1 MTDQPSG
8 DSLRD
13 LLFQRMQ
20 EKETEE
26 LIAIWREHDQSTWT
40 AEAFEIVEKI
50 LIQRLGQLPEPD
62 TSDDETDEDDEEET
76 VVEYPTDKRLIWIAE
91 LSGRLSWILLIVAV
105 IYAGLGL
112 IHYFTYQLPPSDWVR
127 NGLGTFL
134 LLAAIEV
141 LSRLSGVL
149 AAGFFFLVLQAFM
162 EIIYLMMD
170 IRDFV
175 QPDPAKADA

>member
-1 MTDQPSG
+1 MTDQPQG

-13 LLFQRMQ
+13 VMFQRMQ

-62 TSDDETDEDDEEET
+62 ASDDEADDEEEI
-76 VVEYPTDKRLIWIAE
+76 VIEYPTDKRLIWIAE
-91 LSGRLSWILLIVAV
+91 LSGRLSWIILVVAV
-105 IYAGLGL
+105 VYAGSGL
-112 IHYFTYQLPPSDWVR
+112 IYYFTYQLPPADWVR
-127 NGLGTFL
+127 DGLSTFL
-134 LLAAIEV
+134 LLAAIQV

-149 AAGFFFLVLQAFM
+149 TAGFFFLVLQAFM

-175 QPDPAKADA
+175 QPEQAEADA